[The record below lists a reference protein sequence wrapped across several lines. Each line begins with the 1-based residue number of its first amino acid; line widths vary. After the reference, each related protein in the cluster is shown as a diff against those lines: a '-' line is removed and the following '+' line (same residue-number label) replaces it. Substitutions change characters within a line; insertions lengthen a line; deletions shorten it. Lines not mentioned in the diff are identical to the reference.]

1 MLFKGG
7 RSHCRKIFCCL
18 QESYF
23 GNATFGARLSM
34 RRVSDRR
41 FSSSYDSIDRF
52 RNEEFSW
59 QTAYKIFIR
68 SIKNWLETAAR
79 FFKFLTVFN
88 LYWETE
94 MKLIHTALLAGA
106 AVLGLAALA
115 PSFADKSQAIHRM
128 TVSLPSGGTE
138 IITYTGDVAPKVT
151 FLGTPFEVAWS
162 EPTVLFPNFVAFD
175 RLAEDMDR
183 QMQILWRQS
192 ESAAGLTD
200 GGLPQASDVTLGTSA
215 YTLISHSYGDQFC
228 SRVTEI
234 TAPADGGE
242 PKVVSRTSGNC
253 EASPAGSPPSPP
265 SGAAGAKPI
274 AIHTAIPAMTVPRT
288 VL

>member
-1 MLFKGG
+1 
-7 RSHCRKIFCCL
+7 
-18 QESYF
+18 
-23 GNATFGARLSM
+23 M
-34 RRVSDRR
+34 R
-41 FSSSYDSIDRF
+41 YDAIHPGF
-52 RNEEFSW
+52 RNKKISW

-68 SIKNWLETAAR
+68 SIKIWLETVTS

-115 PSFADKSQAIHRM
+115 PSFADKGQGIHRM
-128 TVSLPSGGTE
+128 TLSLPSGGTE
-138 IITYTGDVAPKVT
+138 IITYTGDVRPKVT

-183 QMQILWRQS
+183 RMQILWHQS
-192 ESAAGLTD
+192 ESAAGLTN
-200 GGLPQASDVTLGTSA
+200 GGLPQASDVTPGTSA
-215 YTLISHSYGDQFC
+215 YTMISQSYGDQFC

-234 TAPADGGE
+234 TAPADGGK
-242 PKVVSRTSGNC
+242 PRVVSRTSGNC

-265 SGAAGAKPI
+265 NGAAGAKPI
-274 AIHTAIPAMTVPRT
+274 AVHTAIPAMTVPRT
-288 VL
+288 AL